1 METIARGGMALFWLG
16 LLASAQIADLIT
28 TVASLRLGGVES
40 NPLVRGLI
48 ADAGMIGYASIR
60 LSAIALGVALLWLAG
75 SLLRRLP
82 GRLAQRVSLTVAVGL
97 QIGVVVQVIAV
108 IANLIALNG
117 ELRA

>member
-48 ADAGMIGYASIR
+48 ADAGMNGYASIR
-60 LSAIALGVALLWLAG
+60 LLAIALGVALLWLAG

-82 GRLAQRVSLTVAVGL
+82 GRLAHGVSLTLAVGL
-97 QIGVVVQVIAV
+97 QIGVVVQVFAV